1 VLFLTLLRAAFWTFK
16 HHKKVGVEYDT
27 RRGVQVD
34 DCFQTTNPRI
44 YACGDVASP
53 FKFTHAADWQV
64 TVV

>member
-1 VLFLTLLRAAFWTFK
+1 M
-16 HHKKVGVEYDT
+16 EYDT